1 MKKNNCKRRRKT
13 VNSGISQAW
22 TRDRRH
28 QGVNEFENRE
38 ISPRSQLES
47 WGNPWLH
54 KIKYSDLDFLEDFKI
69 TEFYQNIWWE
79 KYESVKNTN

>member
-1 MKKNNCKRRRKT
+1 MTIQLTLRAYEVIEKIEKKKKKIMKKNNCKRRRKT
-13 VNSGISQAW
+13 VNSGI

-47 WGNPWLH
+47 
-54 KIKYSDLDFLEDFKI
+54 
-69 TEFYQNIWWE
+69 
-79 KYESVKNTN
+79 